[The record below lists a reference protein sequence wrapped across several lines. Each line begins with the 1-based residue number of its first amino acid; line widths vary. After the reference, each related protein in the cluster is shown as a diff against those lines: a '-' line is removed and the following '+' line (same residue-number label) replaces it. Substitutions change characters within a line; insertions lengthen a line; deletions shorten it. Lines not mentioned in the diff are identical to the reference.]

1 MSQSLGGFCQELYKY
16 EAHGNV
22 VCLLQFILLCSALTV
37 FFSQQDEFDKRDK
50 GLDALISALFRAIR
64 TSYIV
69 KSTKLK
75 AKLLSKQNVVVKTI
89 IPSKK
94 ENVFWEYRF

>member
-22 VCLLQFILLCSALTV
+22 VCFLQFILLCTDR
-37 FFSQQDEFDKRDK
+37 FFRKDEFDKRDK

>member
-1 MSQSLGGFCQELYKY
+1 MVMLFVFYSLSS
-16 EAHGNV
+16 
-22 VCLLQFILLCSALTV
+22 SALTV
-37 FFSQQDEFDKRDK
+37 FFRKDEFDKRDK

-94 ENVFWEYRF
+94 ENVFWEYRL